1 MENVLR
7 LRLRDIDDGATH
19 AADEDHAAFGLAL
32 HLFVSRVSHHP
43 SQKKKKSKQLAEG
56 QTPIPQPLPSL

>member
-43 SQKKKKSKQLAEG
+43 SQKKEVNG
-56 QTPIPQPLPSL
+56 